1 MSSSD
6 EVLTIGQ
13 SLMAAR
19 QELANITTVINE
31 TLKVD
36 RKLREAYKWVDAPEN
51 LMPADVYDTLTRS
64 LTGSIHRSGALL
76 LAAYIEEHI
85 CKARVADCEKAA
97 RDAGIEVTNV

>member
-19 QELANITTVINE
+19 QDLANITTVIST

-36 RKLREAYKWVDAPEN
+36 RKLRDAYKWVDAPEN
-51 LMPADVYDTLTRS
+51 VMPADVYDTLTRS

-76 LAAYIEEHI
+76 VAAYIEEHI
-85 CKARVADCEKAA
+85 CKALVADCEKAA
-97 RDAGIEVTNV
+97 REAGIEVTNA